1 MKIPHQAVVVKGW
14 NLLVGKAAASDW
26 SQEAGPAW
34 TQGTRVALGW
44 PQARLGLRGSFMD
57 RKYKVHVISSICKDE
72 ILEHWKVNY
81 FHFFFRKVINTIIF
95 SFFCI
100 LGSKL
105 TWGKSKA
112 LCFPKESMCGDWNLP
127 HIQVMLSNGH
137 LLK

>member
-44 PQARLGLRGSFMD
+44 LQARLGLRGSFMD

-95 SFFCI
+95 SFFVYLEVNL
-100 LGSKL
+100 LGVKARHSAFQKRVCVETEIYL
-105 TWGKSKA
+105 TFRW
-112 LCFPKESMCGDWNLP
+112 C
-127 HIQVMLSNGH
+127 
-137 LLK
+137 